1 MSTSP
6 RDVPRDLDAVE
17 AAFVRR
23 FGKSGSNHRLEVQ
36 GKDFVL
42 LDRRFQRPDSA
53 TCTRILELLGLS
65 GSFTGASFDLV
76 MTPEPV
82 EPITVHTVE
91 RHIDEIV
98 LIEMKTTAKPIRD
111 KSLSGFFYGSTET
124 QYELSRLAGDRLR
137 WAFVVLNSDN
147 VYGRPFFTLLTFRQV
162 LAKTRSKRV
171 QFQVNFETA
180 GMPEPSSEEGPYPDP
195 RFVDREWL
203 AEEEPEGT

>member
-1 MSTSP
+1 MHTP
-6 RDVPRDLDAVE
+6 WDLDAVE

-23 FGKSGSNHRLEVQ
+23 FGKSGSNHRLEVK

-42 LDRRFQRPDSA
+42 LDRRFQRPDGA
-53 TCTRILELLGLS
+53 TCTRILQLMGLS
-65 GSFTGASFDLV
+65 GAFTGASFDLV
-76 MTPEPV
+76 MTSEPR
-82 EPITVHTVE
+82 EPITLTNVE
-91 RHIDEIV
+91 RHIDDIT

-147 VYGRPFFTLLTFRQV
+147 VYGRPFFTLLTFEQV
-162 LAKTRSKRV
+162 VAKTRSKRV

-180 GMPEPSSEEGPYPDP
+180 AMPPASTEEGPYPDP
-195 RFVDREWL
+195 RYVDAQWL
-203 AEEEPEGT
+203 ADELHP